1 MPTGIRLGAVNSK
14 SRLAPSFQAAFLEL
28 SRPLVLVYTGGA
40 DAAVISEAGHADLA
54 VGAPLRTGRLGECR
68 SQTYMI
74 RQNSYFKVDVVS

>member
-14 SRLAPSFQAAFLEL
+14 SRLALSFQAAFIAL
-28 SRPLVLVYTGGA
+28 SRRPVVLVYTGGA

-74 RQNSYFKVDVVS
+74 KQHFVL